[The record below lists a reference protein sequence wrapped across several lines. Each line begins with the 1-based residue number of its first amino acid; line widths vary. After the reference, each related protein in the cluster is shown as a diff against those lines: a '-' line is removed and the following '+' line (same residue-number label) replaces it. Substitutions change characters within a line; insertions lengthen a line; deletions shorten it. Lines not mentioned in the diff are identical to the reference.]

1 MKNVIDIIG
10 AKAAQALFDAGYMVC
25 AKDRDALCRLDL
37 PPDAIPA
44 SRSYQWLS
52 LEHDRSIIEC
62 GWSPVHHEQHDGY
75 FAPHGQRGPIVIGG
89 MGLFSKP
96 KYEVEAQLRDNRA
109 LAEALPHEVMRRAG
123 EAGLV
128 GGARVAGQI
137 IVAAGDDQSN
147 TSTQLFRVPAH
158 LLPRMGEIF
167 ARRDEILATSPDDS
181 SPSSRAD
188 ALRAAIVEIDNE
200 KDQSH
205 AS

>member
-1 MKNVIDIIG
+1 MKTVLDIIG
-10 AKAAQALFDAGYMVC
+10 TDAAQALFDAGYMVC
-25 AKDRDALCRLDL
+25 AKDRDALVRLDL
-37 PPDAIPA
+37 PPSAIPA

-123 EAGLV
+123 EAGIV
-128 GGARVAGQI
+128 GGARVTGQGFL
-137 IVAAGDDQSN
+137 AAGDPR
-147 TSTQLFRVPAH
+147 LFPDGSVVQVPHH

-167 ARRDEILATSPDDS
+167 DRRDKIIAMNKSANSIGARNE
-181 SPSSRAD
+181 
-188 ALRAAIVEIDNE
+188 ALRAAIQEIDNE